1 MCCHTDND
9 VFCFFFWHTKCLF
22 MLCVSPLIPATKTN
36 KASPGISHYQFIS
49 PVFTQGPWHAV
60 YLFLGRRCSL
70 VRGTWTFLLNVGTI
84 SVLSQFTFTASFVEI
99 YNETLRDLLYTGKA
113 SKRPEHEIRKSTNN
127 EVTITNLT
135 YEKVS
140 NEDQVRQA
148 GNIICM
154 FHINWVCTYHFIYT
168 FVTLQ

>member
-1 MCCHTDND
+1 MHFTLPIYISYFYSGT
-9 VFCFFFWHTKCLF
+9 VAHSIF
-22 MLCVSPLIPATKTN
+22 VS
-36 KASPGISHYQFIS
+36 
-49 PVFTQGPWHAV
+49 VEEMQGK
-60 YLFLGRRCSL
+60 
-70 VRGTWTFLLNVGTI
+70 WTFLWNVGTI
-84 SVLSQFTFTASFVEI
+84 SGFSQFTFTASFVEI

-148 GNIICM
+148 DRLIYSSNIICM
-154 FHINWVCTYHFIYT
+154 FKKT
-168 FVTLQ
+168 